1 MKLAPSDEPMVHFL
15 DAPNELQGKSS
26 EDSSTG

>member
-1 MKLAPSDEPMVHFL
+1 MKLAQSDESTVHFV
-15 DAPNELQGKSS
+15 DAPDELQRKSS

>member
-1 MKLAPSDEPMVHFL
+1 MKLAPSDEQTIHFVDVL
-15 DAPNELQGKSS
+15 DELRRKTS

>member
-1 MKLAPSDEPMVHFL
+1 MKLAPSDEVIVHFV
-15 DAPNELQGKSS
+15 DESDELQRKSS

>member
-1 MKLAPSDEPMVHFL
+1 MKLAPSDEPMVHFV
-15 DAPNELQGKSS
+15 DASDELRRKSS